1 MRGQLTEKMVNYNT
15 RAGGQSRLSRRERTV
30 LCLGLVLVMG
40 VLLHQLV
47 VDPFLARKK
56 RVERSLQIKAANVVE
71 MKLLQEHYQQVS
83 ANERDIMVR
92 LQGRSPEFSLFTFV
106 EQQID
111 AVRMKERVTSIK
123 PTVSDYQTGIRQ
135 AVIDLKIEGVVLA
148 QLVDFL
154 ASIESFNEVVFV
166 ERIVVQRSA
175 AEDGLLDAMLS
186 VVTFEVEPAS

>member
-1 MRGQLTEKMVNYNT
+1 MRGQHTEKMVNYNT
-15 RAGGQSRLSRRERTV
+15 RAGGQGRLSRRERTV
-30 LCLGLVLVMG
+30 LCLGLVLVIG

-56 RVERSLQIKAANVVE
+56 RVERSLQVKAANVVE